1 MFCFHHFLSMLCNL
15 TGIGR
20 LSYRAGLSISWKTF
34 QLLFVI
40 IISYLSSLSR
50 NPSNIYLQM
59 RTKLKYSLEGLLRF
73 LSESKWHWY
82 RHILWSSPLGRHLH
96 LSSELERLPIH
107 NWMNR
112 LSPSPS
118 LLLTG
123 HPGFIYPKLSVK
135 VIKKTSLKCQWAV
148 IKLIN
153 DAHISCRSL

>member
-20 LSYRAGLSISWKTF
+20 LSYRAGLVNILKDFPASVCHNH
-34 QLLFVI
+34 FVFI
-40 IISYLSSLSR
+40 FPEQKSKQYIPPDIHS
-50 NPSNIYLQM
+50 
-59 RTKLKYSLEGLLRF
+59 EGLFRF
-73 LSESKWHWY
+73 HNESKWHWF
-82 RHILWSSPLGRHLH
+82 RHIVWSSPLGRHLH

-123 HPGFIYPKLSVK
+123 HPGFMYPKLSVK
-135 VIKKTSLKCQWAV
+135 VIKKTSLKCQCTA

-153 DAHISCRSL
+153 GAHILCRSL